1 MKENL
6 LKLTTNLATEGFII
20 SGMEVEAI
28 DLVRIKFEN
37 SNGLELVV
45 NENYAKI
52 IQGEC
57 EVKKITKL
65 RKLVGKFYKI
75 KEELESSENDMFN
88 KLLNAS

>member
-6 LKLTTNLATEGFII
+6 LKLTTNLATEGFVI

-37 SNGLELVV
+37 TNGLELIV
-45 NENYAKI
+45 NESYAKI

-57 EVKKITKL
+57 EVKTLTKL
-65 RKLVGKFYKI
+65 RKLVSKFYKI
-75 KEELESSENDMFN
+75 KDDLESSDDMFN